1 MNLKIKCSYFQPK
14 FEVTIEGPSVIL
26 RDSLEE
32 TFKVCAKYTH
42 GSNVKGN
49 ANVTFVSAYQ
59 VKRVLKWRKQL

>member
-1 MNLKIKCSYFQPK
+1 M
-14 FEVTIEGPSVIL
+14 

-49 ANVTFVSAYQ
+49 ANVTFISAYQ
-59 VKRVLKWRKQL
+59 VIRKGKKRMQ